1 MHEASLSPPE
11 SDMIKPRSL
20 QGQFAQPTLSGMAL
34 LTLAF
39 MTSSPVWANKEYI
52 STDPLSIANVCAEN
66 GQVSTLK
73 DEKDCIACHTN
84 TDPDNP
90 PSTPD
95 DRNANGKSYE
105 IFRTNPSQQALLDK
119 VLNTFCTAEE
129 APPPDQ
135 PEAGNGACGYAS
147 DTDYSSEPTE
157 PLELCTSGTPSSVV
171 SKDGRFQWTCNGS
184 TDGAKSQVCYTLSSN
199 GKQNQ
204 APLTLLP
211 GSTSVKSG
219 KSLRIS
225 TTGGSGKGKVK
236 FSRMATGG
244 AKCKL
249 TPTGKK
255 ARLKVKNSGVCK
267 IMATKAADK
276 AFNDVQAAPITITVT
291 P

>member
-1 MHEASLSPPE
+1 
-11 SDMIKPRSL
+11 MIKPRIL
-20 QGQFAQPTLSGMAL
+20 QGQLTPPTINGISLITLAL
-34 LTLAF
+34 LT
-39 MTSSPVWANKEYI
+39 SSPAWANKEFI
-52 STDPLSIANVCAEN
+52 STDPLSIANVCSEN
-66 GQVSTLK
+66 GMVSNLK
-73 DEKDCIACHTN
+73 GEKDCIACHTN
-84 TDPDNP
+84 ADPDNP
-90 PSTPD
+90 PSAPD
-95 DRNANGKSYE
+95 ERNVDGKSYE
-105 IFRTNPSQQALLDK
+105 LFRTNPSNQALLDK

-129 APPPDQ
+129 PPPPEV

-147 DTDYSSEPTE
+147 DTDYSSAPTE
-157 PLELCTSGTPSSVV
+157 PLELCAAGIPSSVE
-171 SKDGRFQWTCNGS
+171 SRDKRFQWTCNGS
-184 TDGAKSQVCYTLSSN
+184 TEGAKSQVCYTLSSN

-219 KSLRIS
+219 KSLKIS

-236 FSRMATGG
+236 FSRIPTGG

-276 AFNDVQAAPITITVT
+276 DYNDVQAAPITITVT